1 MCPVANSLSVKMP
14 DHSLMP
20 LILEIGGYL
29 IGIATLAVPFL
40 IILL

>member
-1 MCPVANSLSVKMP
+1 MP

-29 IGIATLAVPFL
+29 IGIATLVIPLL
-40 IILL
+40 IVIL

>member
-1 MCPVANSLSVKMP
+1 MNPY
-14 DHSLMP
+14 SLMP
-20 LILEIGGYL
+20 LILEIGGFL